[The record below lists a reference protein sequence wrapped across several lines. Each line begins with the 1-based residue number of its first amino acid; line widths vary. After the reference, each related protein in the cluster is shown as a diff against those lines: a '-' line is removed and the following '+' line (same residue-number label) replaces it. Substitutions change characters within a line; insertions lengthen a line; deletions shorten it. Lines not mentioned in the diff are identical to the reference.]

1 MLRSFAL
8 LLCSAAP
15 LLFSQSPTYDLV
27 ISGGRVM
34 DPESGLDA
42 IRHIGIRDGKIV
54 AISTRPL
61 SGKRRIDAQ
70 NLIVSPGFIDLHSHG
85 INNASNEYQVH
96 DGVTTAL
103 ELEAGLPAVGAYLQ
117 SRAGKALIHYGTA
130 VAHASARV
138 KAMKQFASALPPD
151 TNAPMSGIPLAG
163 RNAPLREEEE
173 YSRMAYLMEQG
184 LKEGALGIGV
194 IPAYLPGA
202 TRGEI
207 FRVYQM
213 AARWRVPVFTHV
225 RGGSAEEGV
234 QEAIANAAGSGA
246 SLHIVHL
253 NSSTRGSIPLM
264 LQMIEG
270 ARRRGVDITTEAY
283 PYTAGSTFIESAIF
297 DDGWMEATGS
307 TYSDLQ
313 WQATGERLTKETF
326 EKYRKEGGIV
336 LLHSMKPEWIRLA
349 MASPFVIVASDAMPY
364 AKGAHPRG
372 GGTFSKVLGEYVR
385 EMKVA
390 PLMEALRRMTLLPA
404 QRLEPMAPAMKNKG
418 RLRVGA
424 DADITIFDANT
435 VKDTGTYT
443 TGPQFSAGILHV
455 LVNGTPV
462 VENGKT
468 VPNVFPGQ
476 AIKGNFSERKD
487 PPPASR

>member
-1 MLRSFAL
+1 MLRSGIFLVLGSAL
-8 LLCSAAP
+8 VVFGQSA
-15 LLFSQSPTYDLV
+15 SYDVV
-27 ISGGRVM
+27 IQGGRVM
-34 DPESGLDA
+34 DPESGLD
-42 IRHIGIRDGKIV
+42 GIRNVGIRGGKIA
-54 AISTRPL
+54 AISAQPL
-61 SGKRRIDAQ
+61 RGARTIDAKG
-70 NLIVSPGFIDLHSHG
+70 LVVAPGFIDLHSHG
-85 INNASNEYQVH
+85 INNASNEYQMH

-103 ELEAGLPAVGAYLQ
+103 ELEAGLPAVGAYLKA
-117 SRAGKALIHYGTA
+117 REGKALINFGAT
-130 VAHASARV
+130 VSHASARV
-138 KAMKQFASALPPD
+138 KAMKEFAATLGAD

-163 RNAPLREEEE
+163 RNARLKEEEE
-173 YSRMAYLMEQG
+173 YTRMAFLMEQS
-184 LKEGALGIGV
+184 LKEGGLGVGV

-213 AARWRVPVFTHV
+213 AGRWGVPVYTHV
-225 RGGSAEEGV
+225 RGGSTEEGV

-253 NSSTRGSIPLM
+253 NSSTRGSIPLL

-270 ARRRGVDITTEAY
+270 ARKRGIDVTTEAY

-297 DDGWMEATGS
+297 DDGWIESTGS

-336 LLHSMKPEWIRLA
+336 LLHSMKPEWIRMA
-349 MASPFVIVASDAMPY
+349 MASPFVIVASDGMPY

-385 EMKVA
+385 EQKA
-390 PLMEALRRMTLLPA
+390 TTLIEALRRMTLLPA
-404 QRLEPMAPAMKNKG
+404 QRLEAMSPMMKNKG
-418 RLRVGA
+418 RIRVGA
-424 DADITIFDANT
+424 DADITVFDANT

-443 TGPQFSAGILHV
+443 TGPQFSQGIAHV
-455 LVNGTPV
+455 LVNGVAV
-462 VENGKT
+462 VADGKT
-468 VPNVFPGQ
+468 VPDVFPGK
-476 AIKGNFSERKD
+476 AVMGNYGARK
-487 PPPASR
+487 